1 MRGFVSSRRKIRLRL
16 VADAAGCVAVAWWRK
31 FYAGTAR
38 PGQSDGNGLF
48 GRARSVFALA
58 NVMDLLA
65 HKFARLGGRGFS
77 FATVPAGKRT
87 GFWFRHKQSAA

>member
-1 MRGFVSSRRKIRLRL
+1 MRGFVSCHREILL
-16 VADAAGCVAVAWWRK
+16 GLMADAAGCFAVGWRWE

-38 PGQSDGNGLF
+38 PGESDGNGLF
-48 GRARSVFALA
+48 GRSRSVFALA
-58 NVMDLLA
+58 NVVDLLA

-77 FATVPAGKRT
+77 FATVPAGKRA